1 LLPTVAEF
9 DVLPVPRN
17 GSDDGQSSARRSL
30 PSGRGTRRGLPASR
44 AALQV
49 ERTADRL
56 TISDPAA
63 DEAFLSSTHW
73 VDVEE

>member
-9 DVLPVPRN
+9 DVLPVPRE
-17 GSDDGQSSARRSL
+17 GSDGGSASARRPL

-44 AALQV
+44 AALRV

-73 VDVEE
+73 VAVEE